1 MKLTKAQ
8 REFLQRLYDYS
19 SVAKKE
25 MWTEP
30 NPRDNKKTIR
40 ALAKKGLL
48 ESIGGGFRIRLTENG
63 IYFIAGE
70 SKIHDELLQ
79 AIKGEICKICCIYPS
94 VGQAMSE
101 EPLTRLALAIAKM
114 VETKFLKKKSLN
126 WHS

>member
-1 MKLTKAQ
+1 MKLTEVQ
-8 REFLQRLYDYS
+8 REFLQRLYDNS
-19 SVAKKE
+19 KE

-79 AIKGEICKICCIYPS
+79 AINSEIQKICRIYPS
-94 VGQAMSE
+94 FGQE
-101 EPLTRLALAIAKM
+101 EPLTRLALAITEM
-114 VETKFLKKKSLN
+114 VETKFLKKKP
-126 WHS
+126 